1 MIKREIRDK
10 RNKLRGE
17 SIRLR
22 ENAPLVKFNKTQSM
36 RKEQNE
42 IYKKWEFY
50 DKLIK
55 AYEK

>member
-10 RNKLRGE
+10 RNKLREE